1 ADGRMRFEIMG
12 KALFNKK
19 PHSRSTWRQTLRSS
33 LRRFGLRGD
42 LTKFA
47 CLHHPRSRRLGDW
60 RPVAPF
66 HVGGLGLYKSIQ
78 RVTKPKV
85 KKVTAVT
92 DAPQP
97 VLTS

>member
-1 ADGRMRFEIMG
+1 MAANT
-12 KALFNKK
+12 ALIANPKIWAAW
-19 PHSRSTWRQTLRSS
+19 RSDEVCMSAS
-33 LRRFGLRGD
+33 
-42 LTKFA
+42 
-47 CLHHPRSRRLGDW
+47 PRSRRLGDW